1 MNEYDLPFVTYK
13 ECPVCNGH
21 GHVFLAMTNDDELS
35 KWQEKLKIDFP
46 AIYGYNSCM
55 NCEMT
60 GFVIEKELE
69 DLELE

>member
-35 KWQEKLKIDFP
+35 K
-46 AIYGYNSCM
+46 
-55 NCEMT
+55 
-60 GFVIEKELE
+60 
-69 DLELE
+69 